1 LSILFVCF
9 AETLVA
15 ATFGLSDF
23 TDFRTNLNLFI
34 IFVENL
40 NPMSELIK
48 KQVADAK
55 AHMDKAID
63 HCDGELLK
71 IRAGKASPSML
82 DDISVDYYGSPTPL
96 NQVGSINTPDARTI
110 VVQPWEKS
118 LLGPI
123 EKAIME
129 ANLGVNPQNDG
140 VIIRI
145 NVPPLTE
152 ERRRDLVKKAKAE
165 AENGKI
171 AIRNIRKDA
180 NEKIRK
186 LKTEGVSEDEM
197 KVGEAEVQKLTDT
210 YIAKVD
216 VLSSAKEKD
225 IMTV

>member
-1 LSILFVCF
+1 LQWYLEIDLDTLFHRFYYFCQKNK
-9 AETLVA
+9 A
-15 ATFGLSDF
+15 
-23 TDFRTNLNLFI
+23 
-34 IFVENL
+34 
-40 NPMSELIK
+40 MSELVK
-48 KQVADAK
+48 KQVTDAK
-55 AHMDKAID
+55 AAMDRAID
-63 HCDGELLK
+63 HADNELNK

-82 DDISVDYYGSPTPL
+82 DDVYVDYYGTSTPL
-96 NQVGSINTPDARTI
+96 SQVGTVNTPDARTI

-118 LLGPI
+118 LLTAI

-152 ERRRDLVKKAKAE
+152 ERRRDLVKKAKGE
-165 AENGKI
+165 AETGKI
-171 AIRNIRKDA
+171 AIRNVRKDA

-186 LKTEGVSEDEM
+186 LKSEGVSEDEM
-197 KVGEAEVQKLTDT
+197 KTGEAEIQKLTDA

-216 VLSSAKEKD
+216 QLSEAKEKD

>member
-1 LSILFVCF
+1 
-9 AETLVA
+9 
-15 ATFGLSDF
+15 
-23 TDFRTNLNLFI
+23 
-34 IFVENL
+34 
-40 NPMSELIK
+40 MSELIK
-48 KQVADAK
+48 KQVGDAK
-55 AHMDKAID
+55 AAMDRAID
-63 HCDGELLK
+63 HADNELNK

-82 DDISVDYYGSPTPL
+82 DDIMVEYYGSPTPL
-96 NQVGSINTPDARTI
+96 NQVGSVNTPDARTI

-118 LLGPI
+118 LLGAI

-140 VIIRI
+140 IIIRI

-186 LKTEGVSEDEM
+186 LKADGVSEDDM
-197 KVGEAEVQKLTDT
+197 KTGEAEVQKITDS

-216 VLSSAKEKD
+216 VLSIAKEKD

>member
-1 LSILFVCF
+1 
-9 AETLVA
+9 
-15 ATFGLSDF
+15 
-23 TDFRTNLNLFI
+23 
-34 IFVENL
+34 
-40 NPMSELIK
+40 MSELIK
-48 KQVADAK
+48 KQVTEAK

-63 HCDGELLK
+63 HCEGELQKL
-71 IRAGKASPSML
+71 RAGKASPSML
-82 DDISVDYYGSPTPL
+82 DDIYVDYYGSPTPL
-96 NQVGSINTPDARTI
+96 SQVGSINTPDARTI
-110 VVQPWEKS
+110 VIQPWEKS
-118 LLGPI
+118 LLGAI

-165 AENGKI
+165 AETGKI

-186 LKTEGVSEDEM
+186 LKSEGVSEDEM
-197 KVGEAEVQKLTDT
+197 KVGEAEVQKLTDA
-210 YIAKVD
+210 YILKVD
-216 VLSSAKEKD
+216 AHLVVKEKD

>member
-1 LSILFVCF
+1 
-9 AETLVA
+9 
-15 ATFGLSDF
+15 
-23 TDFRTNLNLFI
+23 
-34 IFVENL
+34 
-40 NPMSELIK
+40 MSELIK
-48 KQVADAK
+48 KQVSDAK
-55 AHMDKAID
+55 ASMDKAIE
-63 HCDGELLK
+63 HTDGELNK

-82 DDISVDYYGSPTPL
+82 DDVTVDYYGTPTPL
-96 NQVGSINTPDARTI
+96 SQVGSVNTPDARTI

-118 LLGPI
+118 LLGAI

-152 ERRRDLVKKAKAE
+152 ERRRDLVKKAKGE

-171 AIRNIRKDA
+171 AVRNIRKDA
-180 NEKIRK
+180 NEKIKK
-186 LKTEGVSEDEM
+186 LKTEGVSEDDI
-197 KVGEAEVQKLTDT
+197 KVGEAEVQKLTDA

-216 VLSSAKEKD
+216 QLTEAKEKD